1 MRQKL
6 ALSVMICLALVLLA
20 LPLAA
25 CTPAALVAS
34 LEVDPPTFELDMTMV
49 EVAPGVYY
57 PMLLIV
63 PITFTGSGWA
73 PGETVA
79 IDLVPGE
86 VEFPAVEPGE
96 NVGIAFA
103 VADEDGNI
111 ETTMESITKIY
122 ILMRADIPG
131 ETMSL
136 DPATIDLIPA
146 GVYTIQATGATSGA
160 VGTTTIE
167 FVMPAE

>member
-1 MRQKL
+1 
-6 ALSVMICLALVLLA
+6 MICLALLLLA

-25 CTPAALVAS
+25 CEPAVTPPVAS
-34 LEVDPPTFELDMTMV
+34 LEVDPLTFELDMTMV

-86 VEFPAVEPGE
+86 VEIPGAEPGQ

-111 ETTMESITKIY
+111 EATMEGITKIY
-122 ILMRADIPG
+122 VLMRADIPG

-146 GVYTIQATGATSGA
+146 GVYTIKATGATSGA

-167 FVMPAE
+167 FVTPAE